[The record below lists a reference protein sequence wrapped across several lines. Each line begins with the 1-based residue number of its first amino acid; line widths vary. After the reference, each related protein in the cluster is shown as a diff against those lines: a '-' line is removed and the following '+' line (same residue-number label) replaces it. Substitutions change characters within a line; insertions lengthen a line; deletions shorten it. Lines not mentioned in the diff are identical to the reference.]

1 VEAVRELREV
11 LGYSQARLAALC
23 GLHSVTVYRWE
34 RGHLE
39 PSPEVARLLDGV
51 RLAVA
56 LDPSLPGR
64 LRRIGADP
72 LRELALILS
81 TLHPD
86 LAAEG
91 LASRADADALFA
103 RARAGR

>member
-1 VEAVRELREV
+1 MRELREV

-23 GLHSVTVYRWE
+23 GLHSVTVYRWERWE